1 MLGHLSIYRGLF
13 ASEIHIRSLAKSAT
27 KAVGMAT
34 TRWSIGCWNYLQF
47 FVPVFFKWPAKVCSL
62 LLLKDKMIFFCI
74 SREFTSCFFFS
85 FDIYV
90 HSVNFYRIKYGS
102 YKVNRRPS
110 RYIFFSAKICT
121 AQLVYR
127 QILHYEFLYQ

>member
-62 LLLKDKMIFFCI
+62 LLLKDKMIFFLYFSGI
-74 SREFTSCFFFS
+74 YFMFFF
-85 FDIYV
+85 
-90 HSVNFYRIKYGS
+90 
-102 YKVNRRPS
+102 
-110 RYIFFSAKICT
+110 
-121 AQLVYR
+121 QL
-127 QILHYEFLYQ
+127 